1 MAEEQITYESLQED
15 QNFLN
20 SAFHSLRGLGQNVSE
35 DPKDIIDSFLNMRRY
50 FDVNLG
56 STLIQ
61 GKKIE
66 EWPDEYKQLYSHAL
80 SKIDKLPMA
89 GSPSG
94 GGAPLLDAILDYGGA
109 GLSDPTNLASGVAAL
124 FTAGLGGI
132 GIQAAKEATKRGV
145 MAAIQARLKAS
156 IGKNMLKAYLAE
168 GSVAALG
175 GGSQQ
180 KLIQDVDMSLGRRK
194 EGDYNYLHIL
204 GQGAAEGI
212 LSPLAGV
219 TTNLIG
225 GSVIDATKP
234 LIKKATDLQAVSN
247 VTNWLKNNLAPLSA
261 FDEVS
266 VRLTE
271 RATGETR
278 PVEEIVEKI
287 SLRIDN
293 TMKKDF
299 PEIEGSNLVNA
310 AMEGEAKALAE
321 VKKRSP
327 EMAAHLDEWFGY
339 VRQVQDLAGSAKYAS
354 KKVKN
359 IYKYD
364 SNKPG
369 GYARDIYEKFSKTSR
384 ATIDEFLERPENKNI
399 KDDLF
404 KLIKENPKV
413 WGRKSKLFTEKGKP
427 LYKTNEQRDKRLGT
441 FLEELYDPKATGKA
455 RLGPLKSREDIPDVI
470 KQIYGYNFNP
480 GIRALET
487 VRGIVE
493 SSARIRLA
501 SSLADSLMKRGQ
513 AVKAEVMDDPNM
525 VPLVTYLDPQK
536 NTAINPDAPFVFR
549 KDLYDP
555 ALSKIYVPKDEAS
568 TLKLLSE
575 GFDGRILDDVLGGKG
590 KDLLN
595 LFAGIQGYIKK
606 SKTVYSL
613 QAQARNALGAVQ
625 YVMATGNGRGIID
638 GIRLLAPANK
648 ERRKEL
654 VDVVSRLGLKGSQ
667 VDIGQI
673 MTRIGDLDNIKDKSL
688 LQRAALNI
696 MTLGVPALESTKIP
710 LKMFGAKKD
719 IEIGKPIA
727 KYAQK
732 AYVATDD
739 IGKIA
744 SFLRER
750 KRSQDIWDARPDTE
764 KDLLRKQF
772 SDEFGIDQA
781 VKDFDT
787 KLLDEDAV
795 KKVMNI
801 VPVYSRIPKILEKMR
816 GIPILG
822 SFTAFP
828 AENLRN
834 KYNLFKL
841 AGNEIQEGIL
851 TGNKELVKAG
861 RDRLL
866 MQVTVAS
873 APSVAAYTYNIMND
887 TDHVVDAIR
896 ESGPP
901 WSKYHALAVRR
912 DKKNPD
918 KYFVSDLSYNN
929 PDQFALDMI
938 MPFMIDAANGR
949 DIVESLDEN
958 FLKMLKQQA
967 SVFLEPSMATQQG
980 EKTLDM
986 IKALQKGDGDAFAR
1000 AASEYYKLAEPG
1012 FAKTAREMGTDLGM
1026 LKDFPEVE
1034 RNLSRLYFGEDRKHF
1049 EDSGSL
1055 SDWFAKHGLNKAY
1068 GPLLMPWSMASRER
1082 EFNPKKN
1089 FAFTSRT
1096 LLRNS
1101 SNDFRQGATSIENE
1115 LTDPTLSIDYEDI
1128 GKRYDSML
1136 AEEYAAYQQMA
1147 GLVSSY
1153 KRFMK
1158 PTELNRLILKDK
1170 DARGSLSKRG
1180 ARFLL
1185 ANKYSVSPSKRLS
1198 TKKELFKKIR
1208 DKNPDISLPD
1218 LKKYFLTIEKK
1229 YDGLSLS
1236 EDAPEPLEFK
1246 EE

>member
-35 DPKDIIDSFLNMRRY
+35 DPKDIIDSFLTMRRY

-80 SKIDKLPMA
+80 SKIEKM
-89 GSPSG
+89 PSFFKE
-94 GGAPLLDAILDYGGA
+94 GGAPAMDAVLDFGGA

-180 KLIQDVDMSLGRRK
+180 KLAQDVDMSLGRRK
-194 EGDYNYLHIL
+194 EGDYDYLHIL

-590 KDLLN
+590 KELLN

-613 QAQARNALGAVQ
+613 QAQARNALSAVQ

-673 MTRIGDLDNIKDKSL
+673 MTRIGDLDKIKDKSL

-750 KRSQDIWDARPDTE
+750 KRSQDIWNARPDTE

-851 TGNKELVKAG
+851 SGNKELVKAG

-1049 EDSGSL
+1049 EDSGSTA
-1055 SDWFAKHGLNKAY
+1055 DWFAKHGLNKAY

>member
-1 MAEEQITYESLQED
+1 
-15 QNFLN
+15 
-20 SAFHSLRGLGQNVSE
+20 
-35 DPKDIIDSFLNMRRY
+35 
-50 FDVNLG
+50 
-56 STLIQ
+56 
-61 GKKIE
+61 
-66 EWPDEYKQLYSHAL
+66 
-80 SKIDKLPMA
+80 
-89 GSPSG
+89 
-94 GGAPLLDAILDYGGA
+94 
-109 GLSDPTNLASGVAAL
+109 
-124 FTAGLGGI
+124 
-132 GIQAAKEATKRGV
+132 
-145 MAAIQARLKAS
+145 
-156 IGKNMLKAYLAE
+156 
-168 GSVAALG
+168 
-175 GGSQQ
+175 
-180 KLIQDVDMSLGRRK
+180 
-194 EGDYNYLHIL
+194 
-204 GQGAAEGI
+204 
-212 LSPLAGV
+212 
-219 TTNLIG
+219 
-225 GSVIDATKP
+225 
-234 LIKKATDLQAVSN
+234 
-247 VTNWLKNNLAPLSA
+247 
-261 FDEVS
+261 
-266 VRLTE
+266 
-271 RATGETR
+271 
-278 PVEEIVEKI
+278 
-287 SLRIDN
+287 
-293 TMKKDF
+293 
-299 PEIEGSNLVNA
+299 
-310 AMEGEAKALAE
+310 
-321 VKKRSP
+321 
-327 EMAAHLDEWFGY
+327 
-339 VRQVQDLAGSAKYAS
+339 
-354 KKVKN
+354 
-359 IYKYD
+359 
-364 SNKPG
+364 
-369 GYARDIYEKFSKTSR
+369 
-384 ATIDEFLERPENKNI
+384 
-399 KDDLF
+399 
-404 KLIKENPKV
+404 
-413 WGRKSKLFTEKGKP
+413 
-427 LYKTNEQRDKRLGT
+427 
-441 FLEELYDPKATGKA
+441 
-455 RLGPLKSREDIPDVI
+455 
-470 KQIYGYNFNP
+470 
-480 GIRALET
+480 
-487 VRGIVE
+487 
-493 SSARIRLA
+493 
-501 SSLADSLMKRGQ
+501 
-513 AVKAEVMDDPNM
+513 
-525 VPLVTYLDPQK
+525 
-536 NTAINPDAPFVFR
+536 
-549 KDLYDP
+549 
-555 ALSKIYVPKDEAS
+555 
-568 TLKLLSE
+568 
-575 GFDGRILDDVLGGKG
+575 
-590 KDLLN
+590 
-595 LFAGIQGYIKK
+595 
-606 SKTVYSL
+606 
-613 QAQARNALGAVQ
+613 
-625 YVMATGNGRGIID
+625 
-638 GIRLLAPANK
+638 
-648 ERRKEL
+648 
-654 VDVVSRLGLKGSQ
+654 
-667 VDIGQI
+667 
-673 MTRIGDLDNIKDKSL
+673 
-688 LQRAALNI
+688 
-696 MTLGVPALESTKIP
+696 
-710 LKMFGAKKD
+710 
-719 IEIGKPIA
+719 
-727 KYAQK
+727 
-732 AYVATDD
+732 
-739 IGKIA
+739 
-744 SFLRER
+744 
-750 KRSQDIWDARPDTE
+750 
-764 KDLLRKQF
+764 
-772 SDEFGIDQA
+772 
-781 VKDFDT
+781 
-787 KLLDEDAV
+787 
-795 KKVMNI
+795 MNI

-1026 LKDFPEVE
+1026 LKDFPEAE
-1034 RNLSRLYFGEDRKHF
+1034 RNLNRLYFGEDRKHF

-1055 SDWFAKHGLNKAY
+1055 SDWFAKHGLNTAY